1 MIVRRKAGS
10 VPSPPA
16 ISLFTAVVLT
26 LALMFSISPEICFA
40 QGAGVL
46 SAESGQLIG
55 DQIYD
60 SQSDQWSG
68 SKESGSANKGA
79 IDLSLSVE
87 DDPPSQP
94 AEETTSYGKT
104 GIDLMG
110 YVLAAAGFALAGGAA
125 LLAGKTTT
133 QSNRER

>member
-16 ISLFTAVVLT
+16 IRLFAAVVLAS
-26 LALMFSISPEICFA
+26 ALVFSIRPGIGFA
-40 QGAGVL
+40 QGTGAL
-46 SAESGQLIG
+46 SAESRQLIG
-55 DQIYD
+55 DQTYD
-60 SQSDQWSG
+60 LQSDQWSG
-68 SKESGSANKGA
+68 SKESGSAHKGA

-87 DDPPSQP
+87 TNPPSQP
-94 AEETTSYGKT
+94 AEEKTSYGKT

-110 YVLAAAGFALAGGAA
+110 YVLAAVGFALAGGAA

-133 QSNRER
+133 QSSRER

>member
-1 MIVRRKAGS
+1 MIIRRKAGS
-10 VPSPPA
+10 VPSPPVV
-16 ISLFTAVVLT
+16 SLFIAAV
-26 LALMFSISPEICFA
+26 LALVLVFSISPGIGFA
-40 QGAGVL
+40 QGAGAL

-55 DQIYD
+55 DQTYD
-60 SQSDQWSG
+60 LQSDQWSG
-68 SKESGSANKGA
+68 SKESGSAHKGA

-87 DDPPSQP
+87 ANPPSQP
-94 AEETTSYGKT
+94 AEEKTSYGKT

-110 YVLAAAGFALAGGAA
+110 YVLAATGFALAGGAA